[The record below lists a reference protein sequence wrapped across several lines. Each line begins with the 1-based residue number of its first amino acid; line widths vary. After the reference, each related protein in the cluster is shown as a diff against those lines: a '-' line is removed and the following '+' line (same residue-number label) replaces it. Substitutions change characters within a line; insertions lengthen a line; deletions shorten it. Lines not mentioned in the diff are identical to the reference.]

1 MGMGG
6 EGGCAGGGRGLV
18 VNGLEGAMEGKLGVS
33 V

>member
-1 MGMGG
+1 MGVRAG
-6 EGGCAGGGRGLV
+6 GGGRGLV